1 MFAVDMRSALADFYQ
16 NRPATLNVPWVER
29 QLIKLKSRL
38 GFVPISLKMA
48 DTSVFTPQLTA
59 DGSFTFFS
67 QEIGESFHSIQ
78 GAKEEAY
85 LKFVEP
91 CQLVQKSQQPVL
103 RLLDVCYGLGYNTA
117 AALETIWANNPSC
130 RIELVA
136 LELDP
141 AVPRAAIPL
150 LQTASLDPQGLLS
163 SWSEPIPQ
171 FLEILATSL
180 QVQTAQFHAQLL
192 LGDARTTIQQLHQ
205 SNFQADAIF
214 LDPFS
219 PPRCPQLW
227 TVEFLQQL
235 ASCCAA
241 TGRLATYSCAASV
254 RSALIAAGFKI
265 GETLQVNGR
274 QPGTVAS
281 FTDADLCTLSVRSQ
295 EHLQTRAAVPYRD
308 PQLCDSAQDI
318 LHRRRIEQETSSLEP
333 TSRWQKRWSTTL
345 VPSQF

>member
-1 MFAVDMRSALADFYQ
+1 MSDSSIFR
-16 NRPATLNVPWVER
+16 
-29 QLIKLKSRL
+29 
-38 GFVPISLKMA
+38 
-48 DTSVFTPQLTA
+48 PQLTA

-67 QEIGESFHSIQ
+67 EEVGESFHSTQ

-91 CQLVQKSQQPVL
+91 CQLAQKAPQPVL

-130 RIELVA
+130 RVELVA

-141 AVPRAAIPL
+141 AVPRAAISL
-150 LQTASLDPQGLLS
+150 LQTASVNEQGFLS
-163 SWSEPIPQ
+163 SWSQPIPQ
-171 FLEILATSL
+171 LLEVLATSL
-180 QVQTAQFHAQLL
+180 QVKTDRFHAQLL

-235 ASCCAA
+235 ASCCAT

-254 RSALIAAGFKI
+254 RSALIAARFKI

-281 FTDADLCTLSVRSQ
+281 FTDVDLSLLSVRSQ

-308 PQLCDSAQDI
+308 PQLSDCAQVI

-333 TSRWQKRWSTTL
+333 TSRWQKRWLTDN
-345 VPSQF
+345 

>member
-1 MFAVDMRSALADFYQ
+1 M
-16 NRPATLNVPWVER
+16 P
-29 QLIKLKSRL
+29 
-38 GFVPISLKMA
+38 

-67 QEIGESFHSIQ
+67 EEIGESFHSIQ

-91 CQLVQKSQQPVL
+91 CQLVQKSQQPTL

-130 RIELVA
+130 RVELVA

-141 AVPRAAIPL
+141 AVPRAAISL
-150 LQTASLDPQGLLS
+150 LQTASLNAQGLLS
-163 SWSEPIPQ
+163 RWSEPIPQ
-171 FLEILATSL
+171 LLEVLATSL
-180 QVQTAQFHAQLL
+180 HVQTDRFHAQLL

-205 SNFQADAIF
+205 SSFPADAIF

-219 PPRCPQLW
+219 PRRCPQLW
-227 TVEFLQQL
+227 TVEFLEHL
-235 ASCCAA
+235 AGCCAA

-254 RSALIAAGFKI
+254 RSALIAAGLKI

-281 FTDADLCTLSVRSQ
+281 FTDAALSLSVRSQ
-295 EHLQTRAAVPYRD
+295 EHLQTRAAIPYRD
-308 PQLCDSAQDI
+308 PQLCDSAQVI
-318 LHRRRIEQETSSLEP
+318 LRRRQIEQETSFLEP
-333 TSRWQKRWSTTL
+333 TSSWQKRWATL
-345 VPSQF
+345 VKTNKT